1 MSAPRASARDVIRGA
16 LATPPEGARRLHAEH
31 VNPTFVDAL
40 ELLGYGRDLVRAQ
53 GSRIWDAKGAEYI
66 DFLAGYG
73 AVPLGHN
80 HPEVIDAID
89 EALRSG
95 APNFL
100 QIAPQPLSSALAA
113 RLARLAPGD
122 LTMSYLMSSG
132 SEAVE
137 GALKLARAATGR
149 GRFVAAE
156 RGYHGT
162 TLGALS
168 VTGSKKARAPFEP
181 LLQGCAIV
189 PWADTG
195 AIERELRKRD
205 VAAVILEPLQAEGGM
220 RVPPRGYLPDAQRLC
235 KRYGAMLILDEIQ
248 TGLGRTGRMFACEE
262 EHVEPDV
269 LVLGKGLSGGLM
281 PVSAYVTRRDLWKK
295 AYGTLERY
303 DAHCSTYSGGT
314 LACAAALA
322 TLEIIERDRLASR
335 AAELGARLGQRLA
348 RDVGGHPLV
357 RDIRGR
363 GLLLGVELRAPGG
376 GVAADLIGGWAAVGL
391 MNRNIVT
398 QVAGD
403 AAEVIRAEPPLTIE
417 EADVD
422 RFVVALRETLAS
434 HSSGVL
440 TSLAGALRQ
449 MAVSRIS
456 SMFGGTP

>member
-1 MSAPRASARDVIRGA
+1 M
-16 LATPPEGARRLHAEH
+16 RL
-31 VNPTFVDAL
+31 
-40 ELLGYGRDLVRAQ
+40 
-53 GSRIWDAKGAEYI
+53 
-66 DFLAGYG
+66 
-73 AVPLGHN
+73 
-80 HPEVIDAID
+80 
-89 EALRSG
+89 
-95 APNFL
+95 
-100 QIAPQPLSSALAA
+100 
-113 RLARLAPGD
+113 
-122 LTMSYLMSSG
+122 
-132 SEAVE
+132 
-137 GALKLARAATGR
+137 
-149 GRFVAAE
+149 
-156 RGYHGT
+156 
-162 TLGALS
+162 
-168 VTGSKKARAPFEP
+168 
-181 LLQGCAIV
+181 
-189 PWADTG
+189 
-195 AIERELRKRD
+195 
-205 VAAVILEPLQAEGGM
+205 
-220 RVPPRGYLPDAQRLC
+220 PPRGYLPDALRLC

-248 TGLGRTGRMFACEE
+248 TGLGRTGRMFACES

-269 LVLGKGLSGGLM
+269 LVLGKALSGGLV

-403 AAEVIRAEPPLTIE
+403 ATEVIRAEPPLIIE